1 MTVKK
6 NDISFEEAL
15 KDLEKIVEDL
25 NNGDME
31 LEKAIT
37 AYEKGIQLKN
47 ICEERLKNAQER
59 IELIQNKKQEKQK
72 LIKNNFF
79 LLIEALIDLLH
90 PRFFSKFF
98 FNTD

>member
-15 KDLEKIVEDL
+15 KELEKIVEDL

-59 IELIQNKKQEKQK
+59 IEQIQNKKQE
-72 LIKNNFF
+72 N
-79 LLIEALIDLLH
+79 
-90 PRFFSKFF
+90 
-98 FNTD
+98 

>member
-15 KDLEKIVEDL
+15 KDLEKIVEEL

-59 IELIQNKKQEKQK
+59 IELIQNKKQE
-72 LIKNNFF
+72 N
-79 LLIEALIDLLH
+79 
-90 PRFFSKFF
+90 
-98 FNTD
+98 

>member
-1 MTVKK
+1 MTMKK

-15 KDLEKIVEDL
+15 KKLEEIVEEL
-25 NNGDME
+25 NNGDMD

-59 IELIQNKKQEKQK
+59 IELIQNKKQE
-72 LIKNNFF
+72 N
-79 LLIEALIDLLH
+79 
-90 PRFFSKFF
+90 
-98 FNTD
+98 

>member
-59 IELIQNKKQEKQK
+59 IELIQKKNKIIR
-72 LIKNNFF
+72 LI
-79 LLIEALIDLLH
+79 
-90 PRFFSKFF
+90 
-98 FNTD
+98 T

>member
-1 MTVKK
+1 NIGEEYMTVKK

-59 IELIQNKKQEKQK
+59 IELIQNKKQE
-72 LIKNNFF
+72 N
-79 LLIEALIDLLH
+79 
-90 PRFFSKFF
+90 
-98 FNTD
+98 

>member
-1 MTVKK
+1 MTEKK
-6 NDISFEEAL
+6 NDISFEDAL

-59 IELIQNKKQEKQK
+59 IELIQNNKQE
-72 LIKNNFF
+72 N
-79 LLIEALIDLLH
+79 
-90 PRFFSKFF
+90 
-98 FNTD
+98 

>member
-1 MTVKK
+1 MSEKK
-6 NDISFEEAL
+6 DNISFEEAL

-59 IELIQNKKQEKQK
+59 IELIQNKKQE
-72 LIKNNFF
+72 N
-79 LLIEALIDLLH
+79 
-90 PRFFSKFF
+90 
-98 FNTD
+98 

>member
-1 MTVKK
+1 MTTKK

-59 IELIQNKKQEKQK
+59 IEVIQNKK
-72 LIKNNFF
+72 
-79 LLIEALIDLLH
+79 
-90 PRFFSKFF
+90 
-98 FNTD
+98 

>member
-6 NDISFEEAL
+6 KDISFEEAL

-47 ICEERLKNAQER
+47 ICEERLKIAQQR
-59 IELIQNKKQEKQK
+59 IELIQNKKQE
-72 LIKNNFF
+72 N
-79 LLIEALIDLLH
+79 
-90 PRFFSKFF
+90 
-98 FNTD
+98 

>member
-59 IELIQNKKQEKQK
+59 IELIQNKKQ
-72 LIKNNFF
+72 
-79 LLIEALIDLLH
+79 
-90 PRFFSKFF
+90 
-98 FNTD
+98 

>member
-1 MTVKK
+1 MTDKK

-37 AYEKGIQLKN
+37 AYERGIQLKN

-59 IELIQNKKQEKQK
+59 IELIQNKKQE
-72 LIKNNFF
+72 N
-79 LLIEALIDLLH
+79 
-90 PRFFSKFF
+90 
-98 FNTD
+98 

>member
-6 NDISFEEAL
+6 NEISFEEAL

-25 NNGDME
+25 NNGDLE

-59 IELIQNKKQEKQK
+59 IELIQNKKQE
-72 LIKNNFF
+72 N
-79 LLIEALIDLLH
+79 
-90 PRFFSKFF
+90 
-98 FNTD
+98 

>member
-25 NNGDME
+25 NTGDME

-59 IELIQNKKQEKQK
+59 IELIQNKKQE
-72 LIKNNFF
+72 N
-79 LLIEALIDLLH
+79 
-90 PRFFSKFF
+90 
-98 FNTD
+98 

>member
-25 NNGDME
+25 NNGDLE

-59 IELIQNKKQEKQK
+59 IELIQNKKKE
-72 LIKNNFF
+72 N
-79 LLIEALIDLLH
+79 
-90 PRFFSKFF
+90 
-98 FNTD
+98 

>member
-31 LEKAIT
+31 LENAIT

-59 IELIQNKKQEKQK
+59 IELIQNKKQE
-72 LIKNNFF
+72 N
-79 LLIEALIDLLH
+79 
-90 PRFFSKFF
+90 
-98 FNTD
+98 

>member
-37 AYEKGIQLKN
+37 AYEKGMQLKN

-59 IELIQNKKQEKQK
+59 IELIQNKKQE
-72 LIKNNFF
+72 N
-79 LLIEALIDLLH
+79 
-90 PRFFSKFF
+90 
-98 FNTD
+98 

>member
-1 MTVKK
+1 MTDKK

-15 KDLEKIVEDL
+15 KDLEKIVENL

-59 IELIQNKKQEKQK
+59 IELIQNKK
-72 LIKNNFF
+72 
-79 LLIEALIDLLH
+79 
-90 PRFFSKFF
+90 
-98 FNTD
+98 

>member
-37 AYEKGIQLKN
+37 AYEKGIKLKN

-59 IELIQNKKQEKQK
+59 IELIQNKK
-72 LIKNNFF
+72 
-79 LLIEALIDLLH
+79 
-90 PRFFSKFF
+90 
-98 FNTD
+98 

>member
-37 AYEKGIQLKN
+37 AYEKGIKLKN

-59 IELIQNKKQEKQK
+59 IELLETKKLE
-72 LIKNNFF
+72 N
-79 LLIEALIDLLH
+79 
-90 PRFFSKFF
+90 
-98 FNTD
+98 

>member
-37 AYEKGIQLKN
+37 ANEKGIKLKN

-59 IELIQNKKQEKQK
+59 IELIQNKK
-72 LIKNNFF
+72 
-79 LLIEALIDLLH
+79 
-90 PRFFSKFF
+90 
-98 FNTD
+98 

>member
-31 LEKAIT
+31 LENAIT
-37 AYEKGIQLKN
+37 AYEKGIELKN

-59 IELIQNKKQEKQK
+59 IELIQNKKQE
-72 LIKNNFF
+72 N
-79 LLIEALIDLLH
+79 
-90 PRFFSKFF
+90 
-98 FNTD
+98 

>member
-6 NDISFEEAL
+6 NDMSFEEAL
-15 KDLEKIVEDL
+15 KELEKIVEDL

-37 AYEKGIQLKN
+37 AYERGIQLKN

-59 IELIQNKKQEKQK
+59 IELIQNNKQE
-72 LIKNNFF
+72 N
-79 LLIEALIDLLH
+79 
-90 PRFFSKFF
+90 
-98 FNTD
+98 

>member
-1 MTVKK
+1 MAVKK

-37 AYEKGIQLKN
+37 AYEKGMQLKN

-59 IELIQNKKQEKQK
+59 IELIQNKKQE
-72 LIKNNFF
+72 N
-79 LLIEALIDLLH
+79 
-90 PRFFSKFF
+90 
-98 FNTD
+98 

>member
-15 KDLEKIVEDL
+15 KDLERIVEDL

-59 IELIQNKKQEKQK
+59 IELIQNKKQE
-72 LIKNNFF
+72 N
-79 LLIEALIDLLH
+79 
-90 PRFFSKFF
+90 
-98 FNTD
+98 